1 MLSDAI
7 SSFLHKLDRR
17 VFGRRG
23 AWYASRIW
31 RYRVDAWRRRQW
43 HITTIDAVLR
53 LLELKCFLPES
64 LVALEVFGRNGLWK
78 TVDYAS
84 KCAYLEF
91 YEIDPGHAR
100 MARRALPN
108 AVIVVADSVDAILT
122 GKVRRRD
129 YNFVLVDSF
138 PEVFGQ
144 GYCEH
149 FELFGALF
157 DKLADRAV
165 IVLNVFLDL
174 RRCGFTEITDELVR
188 RRRQFY
194 ETPDDASAICLDY
207 AAVEAVYRKKIPAQ
221 FRLLHLF
228 PVAHPGET
236 IFIVLCLERVR
247 VAGNTG

>member
-1 MLSDAI
+1 MTMGDAI
-7 SSFLHKLDRR
+7 RSFVHKLDRK

-31 RYRVDAWRRRQW
+31 RYRVDAWRRRHW

-53 LLELKCFLPES
+53 ILELKHLLPQS
-64 LVALEVFGRNGLWK
+64 LIALEVFGRNGLWK

-84 KCAYLEF
+84 RCKYLEF
-91 YEIDPGHAR
+91 YEIDPGHAA
-100 MARRALPN
+100 MARKALPD
-108 AVIVVADSVDAILT
+108 ARIIVADSVDAILT
-122 GKVRRRD
+122 GKLRRRD

-138 PEVFGQ
+138 PEVFGP

-149 FELFGALF
+149 FDLFPALF
-157 DKLADRAV
+157 DKLADHAV
-165 IVLNVFLDL
+165 IVLNVFPDL

-194 ETPDDASAICLDY
+194 ETSDDASAICLDY
-207 AAVEAVYRKKIPAQ
+207 ASVEAVYRKKIPPD
-221 FRLLHLF
+221 FRLVDLF

-236 IFIVLCLERVR
+236 IFLVLCLERVR
-247 VAGNTG
+247 AA